1 MFWTLPPLI
10 FAVERVWYV
19 IVALLCSASGPRA
32 VYLRGKHRIDRVAGG
47 VVTALGGRLIIEA
60 LRAAPV
66 AAVR

>member
-1 MFWTLPPLI
+1 
-10 FAVERVWYV
+10 WYV